1 MLNQHRILRVLRL
14 IQFLRRAPSK
24 TLPHLAHYLN
34 ASERTVYRYLDL
46 LKDLGFEVLKD
57 REGRVSIANSSKDL
71 LPFTEQ
77 EQMYLIQLVRSVGQG
92 HLLARGILAKL
103 LGDEPVQDTA
113 PQVAAVRGPSQGQ
126 PTGSPARPDQGH
138 PTGSPARPDQGQPTG
153 SPARP
158 DSLETAGLATA
169 LHHAHVSHLIETI
182 SRAIEEGRQIRLVS
196 YASAHSQTIEDRV
209 VEPVCFT
216 EQYRS
221 LSAFEPAS
229 TSNKYFNIERMG
241 DVEILDHNIQFKD
254 QHRYFKPD
262 VFGFQS
268 QEPDKVVEM
277 ELSLRGMLLLR
288 EQYPASAARITPIE
302 SKAERGPVYR
312 FNAKVQDF
320 RAPAAF
326 ALRLP
331 HDVRV
336 LGSKNFLAYL
346 EDLRLEVT

>member
-126 PTGSPARPDQGH
+126 PTGSPARPD
-138 PTGSPARPDQGQPTG
+138 
-153 SPARP
+153 
-158 DSLETAGLATA
+158 SLETAGLATA

-229 TSNKYFNIERMG
+229 MSNKYFNIERMG

-277 ELSLRGMLLLR
+277 KLSLRGMLLLR

-346 EDLRLEVT
+346 EDLQLEVT

>member
-1 MLNQHRILRVLRL
+1 MSNQHRILRVLKLVRYL
-14 IQFLRRAPSK
+14 RGEPAKGIQQ
-24 TLPHLAHYLN
+24 LAHHLKT
-34 ASERTVYRYLDL
+34 SERTVYRYLEM
-46 LKDLGFEVLKD
+46 LKDLGFELHRDPTNNRFKII
-57 REGRVSIANSSKDL
+57 GGHQDL
-71 LPFTEQ
+71 LPFTPQ
-77 EQMYLIQLVRSVGQG
+77 ENQFMAQVIRSAAINHPLADSVLSKLELGHGALGQG
-92 HLLARGILAKL
+92 
-103 LGDEPVQDTA
+103 
-113 PQVAAVRGPSQGQ
+113 
-126 PTGSPARPDQGH
+126 
-138 PTGSPARPDQGQPTG
+138 
-153 SPARP
+153 
-158 DSLETAGLATA
+158 AGLNGS
-169 LHHAHVSHLIETI
+169 LHLGHLGHLIEVI
-182 SRAIEEGRQIRLVS
+182 SKAIEEGRQIRLVS

-229 TSNKYFNIERMG
+229 KSNKYFNIERMG
-241 DVEILDHNIQFKD
+241 DVEILDNNIQFKD

-268 QEPDKVVEM
+268 QEPDKGVEM

-302 SKAERGPVYR
+302 TKTERGPVYR

>member
-113 PQVAAVRGPSQGQ
+113 PQVAAVRGPSQG
-126 PTGSPARPDQGH
+126 H
-138 PTGSPARPDQGQPTG
+138 PTGST
-153 SPARP
+153 ARP
-158 DSLETAGLATA
+158 DSLETAGLGTA
-169 LHHAHVSHLIETI
+169 LHHAHLSHLIETI